1 MSVLQFII
9 QLLICQYLN
18 NYMSDRERDEGQVIQ
33 IEEEGGLVTKHYR
46 IVITIILKQTS
57 SDLAQAAKGGI

>member
-1 MSVLQFII
+1 
-9 QLLICQYLN
+9 
-18 NYMSDRERDEGQVIQ
+18 MSDRERDEGQVIQ